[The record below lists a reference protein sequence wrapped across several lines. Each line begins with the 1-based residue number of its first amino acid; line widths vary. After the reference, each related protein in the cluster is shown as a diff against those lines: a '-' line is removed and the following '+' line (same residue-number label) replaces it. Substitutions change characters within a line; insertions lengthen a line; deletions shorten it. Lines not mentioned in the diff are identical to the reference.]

1 MILRHFILKFVWK
14 QTENDY
20 NLTVKCCK
28 RRNYHTLQSK
38 ILPFKVWLNS
48 TLTVVQL
55 CYPPLKIHFLLSG
68 NTLLFFVIPNT
79 LLTMRGVCYCSKK
92 AVKKSSLSPEV
103 ENEMSFEHFFPC
115 PSITQP
121 LVNRYSDETGLS
133 WSNILRFF
141 PTLCSILI
149 YTVLCSDM
157 VARFVNNL
165 QGRRYKT
172 CLNLILIVLI
182 L

>member
-1 MILRHFILKFVWK
+1 MISRHFILKFVWK

-20 NLTVKCCK
+20 NLTVKCYK
-28 RRNYHTLQSK
+28 RRNYHTLQSQ

-92 AVKKSSLSPEV
+92 SCKKNPHLVQRWKMKWVLSVFSLSINHAASCQSLLGWNRFKLIKHIKVFPYTL
-103 ENEMSFEHFFPC
+103 FHF
-115 PSITQP
+115 
-121 LVNRYSDETGLS
+121 
-133 WSNILRFF
+133 
-141 PTLCSILI
+141 
-149 YTVLCSDM
+149 
-157 VARFVNNL
+157 NL
-165 QGRRYKT
+165 QCTLLRHG
-172 CLNLILIVLI
+172 CPICQ
-182 L
+182 

>member
-92 AVKKSSLSPEV
+92 SCKKILTQSRGGKWNEFWAFFSLSINHAASCQSLLGWNRFKLIKHIKVFPYTL
-103 ENEMSFEHFFPC
+103 FHFNLHCTLLRHGC
-115 PSITQP
+115 PICQ
-121 LVNRYSDETGLS
+121 
-133 WSNILRFF
+133 
-141 PTLCSILI
+141 
-149 YTVLCSDM
+149 
-157 VARFVNNL
+157 
-165 QGRRYKT
+165 
-172 CLNLILIVLI
+172 
-182 L
+182 